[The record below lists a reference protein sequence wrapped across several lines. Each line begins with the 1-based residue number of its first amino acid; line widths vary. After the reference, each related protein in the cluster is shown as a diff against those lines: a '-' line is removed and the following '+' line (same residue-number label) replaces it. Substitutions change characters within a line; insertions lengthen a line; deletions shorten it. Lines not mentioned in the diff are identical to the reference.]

1 MHLNGTAPTILTL
14 GSTSYPSTY
23 NTTLGVDSAARGFL
37 ILGNNAENQIRA
49 GRTTAGGYL
58 DFYTNNTVA
67 QTTLASD
74 GNFVMRLTNTGNVGI
89 GTQTTSDKLEVEG
102 GIRIRSAN
110 SLTLRNST
118 NDSSAAIYNGFGAG
132 GSTIYLAVGPSPSM
146 VIGNT
151 IGIGTTS
158 PGGLLHNY
166 RATSTAAPI
175 TYLQEA
181 AASPSKTNVL
191 LIERLNNLGATSV
204 SASSAGVRIREH
216 SANYGLSVEDHSGNS
231 YLAVRG
237 GGNVGIGTAIPTS
250 KLNAYGSGSNLS
262 VFKAEGGNGTL
273 FEVTDQ
279 LSGSLFSVNTI
290 AGIPILEV
298 FSNNTIVAGQYGS
311 NALVISGSKVGIGLA
326 TPLSNKSLS
335 ISGDAQ
341 VLGSFTKASGTF
353 LIDHPDPVKPGW
365 KLQHSFVESPTVG
378 DNIYRYVIY
387 IDNTLSG
394 SIELPSYWKFLNE
407 NAQIWISPVK
417 HFGVAYGEI
426 NEEVSGMNVYANKV
440 GKYNVLLIGTRKDPT
455 IKRLMPEFNVEFES
469 Q

>member
-1 MHLNGTAPTILTL
+1 MNPKNHILTL
-14 GSTSYPSTY
+14 
-23 NTTLGVDSAARGFL
+23 
-37 ILGNNAENQIRA
+37 
-49 GRTTAGGYL
+49 
-58 DFYTNNTVA
+58 
-67 QTTLASD
+67 
-74 GNFVMRLTNTGNVGI
+74 
-89 GTQTTSDKLEVEG
+89 LEHG
-102 GIRIRSAN
+102 LS
-110 SLTLRNST
+110 
-118 NDSSAAIYNGFGAG
+118 F
-132 GSTIYLAVGPSPSM
+132 
-146 VIGNT
+146 NT
-151 IGIGTTS
+151 IS
-158 PGGLLHNY
+158 NLND
-166 RATSTAAPI
+166 
-175 TYLQEA
+175 LQIKVLSEKFSKKEENKEA
-181 AASPSKTNVL
+181 QDIQTKIRRFSSSEVSNAKTKGESL
-191 LIERLNNLGATSV
+191 P
-204 SASSAGVRIREH
+204 GVR
-216 SANYGLSVEDHSGNS
+216 AF
-231 YLAVRG
+231 
-237 GGNVGIGTAIPTS
+237 
-250 KLNAYGSGSNLS
+250 KLNADGSGSNLS

-298 FSNNTIVAGQYGS
+298 FSNNRLVAGQYGS

-353 LIDHPDPVKPGW
+353 LIDHPDPAKLGW

-378 DNIYRYVIY
+378 DNIYRYVID

-407 NAQIWISPVK
+407 SPQIWISPVK
-417 HFGVAYGEI
+417 HFGVAYGEL
-426 NEEVSGMNVYANKV
+426 NEELSIMNVYANNV

>member
-1 MHLNGTAPTILTL
+1 MDSTYLRLRKSSGSTYTGAYNVTILYTGYTDATFTATSTTGTDSSTL
-14 GSTSYPSTY
+14 SILDSTQLTQ
-23 NTTLGVDSAARGFL
+23 VD
-37 ILGNNAENQIRA
+37 
-49 GRTTAGGYL
+49 
-58 DFYTNNTVA
+58 
-67 QTTLASD
+67 
-74 GNFVMRLTNTGNVGI
+74 GNVGI
-89 GTQTTSDKLEVEG
+89 GT
-102 GIRIRSAN
+102 
-110 SLTLRNST
+110 T
-118 NDSSAAIYNGFGAG
+118 NPTA
-132 GSTIYLAVGPSPSM
+132 
-146 VIGNT
+146 
-151 IGIGTTS
+151 
-158 PGGLLHNY
+158 LLHNY
-166 RATSTAAPI
+166 RSTSTAAPI

-326 TPLSNKSLS
+326 TPLSKKSLS

-353 LIDHPDPVKPGW
+353 LIDHPDPAKLGW

-378 DNIYRYVIY
+378 DNIYRYVID

-407 NAQIWISPVK
+407 NPQIWISPVK

-426 NEEVSGMNVYANKV
+426 NEEVSGMNVYANNA